1 MNEMKEDF
9 ETQIQ
14 KMKAESEQ
22 LNQKLRSDLE
32 IERQAATELEAALER
47 NEGQLKEKRQK
58 IKSLSTEISDVNEEN
73 SKLKRLVANLEN
85 KIGYLNGDDL

>member
-22 LNQKLRSDLE
+22 LNQKLRSNLD
-32 IERQAATELEAALER
+32 IERQATTELEAALER
-47 NEGQLKEKRQK
+47 NEGKLKEKRQK
-58 IKSLSTEISDVNEEN
+58 IKSLS
-73 SKLKRLVANLEN
+73 KKKFLM
-85 KIGYLNGDDL
+85 